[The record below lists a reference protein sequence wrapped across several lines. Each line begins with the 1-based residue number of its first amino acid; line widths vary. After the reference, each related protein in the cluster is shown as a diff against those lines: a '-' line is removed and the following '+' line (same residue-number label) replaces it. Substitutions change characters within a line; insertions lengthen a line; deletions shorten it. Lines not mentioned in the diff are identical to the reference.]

1 MPRPGLSAPLVETPR
16 PTSVSVD
23 DPAVISSRAL
33 ALEREVDALRG
44 AISLLHRIGN
54 LVQSALELEPTLYA
68 VLTGVT
74 AGVGV
79 GMNRAMVFLPDG
91 PDVLRGRAAVG
102 PSSHADADRT
112 WRAIER
118 EAPDLEALWQAG
130 LSERGRAG
138 RLDGEVRAIRI
149 RAEGATPVALAA
161 ARGATVVGEGSDDLA
176 GFFDL
181 ATCIAAPLRGRQGIA
196 GVLYAD
202 NRFTGRR
209 PSTTTELVF
218 SMVADHAGR
227 AIESAREVEEL
238 AWRARTDALT
248 GLPHHGA
255 LQQSLVVD
263 ARGALAGGAALGVI
277 MVDLDDFKR
286 INDTLGH
293 PVGDALLRA
302 VAARIRGALRTG
314 ERVYR
319 YGGEEFTVV
328 LPGAD
333 AAAAEAIGERVRRAV
348 EERPFELGEAGEV
361 RATCSVGTA
370 SLPSDAPAAAALLAA
385 ADAALLRAKG
395 LGKNRVERAGG

>member
-1 MPRPGLSAPLVETPR
+1 M
-16 PTSVSVD
+16 D

-33 ALEREVDALRG
+33 ALEREVEALRG

-54 LVQSALELEPTLYA
+54 LVQSALELDPTLYA

-102 PSSHADADRT
+102 PSSHDEADRT

-130 LSERGRAG
+130 LAERGRPG
-138 RLDGEVRAIRI
+138 ELDGRVRATRI
-149 RAEGATPVALAA
+149 RGAGATPVALAA
-161 ARGATVVGEGSDDLA
+161 ARGSTVVGEGSDDLS

-181 ATCIAAPLRGRQGIA
+181 ATCMAAPLRGRQGIA

-209 PSTTTELVF
+209 PSTTAELVF

-255 LQQSLVVD
+255 LQQSLGSA
-263 ARGALAGGAALGVI
+263 ARSAIAGAAPLGVV
-277 MVDLDDFKR
+277 MVDLDDFKSV
-286 INDTLGH
+286 NDKLGH

-302 VAARIRGALRTG
+302 VAARIRGALRAA

-333 AAAAEAIGERVRRAV
+333 GAAAAAVGERIRRAV
-348 EERPFELGEAGEV
+348 EERPFALGEAGDV
-361 RATCSVGTA
+361 AATCSVGTA
-370 SLPSDAPAAAALLAA
+370 SLPGDAGAAASLLAA
-385 ADAALLRAKG
+385 ADTALLRAKA
-395 LGKNRVERAGG
+395 LGKNRVERAASGG